1 MDTTKQ
7 LSNMHNEEQQVYK
20 WLVKR
25 GSVLIFKDGDKIQLE
40 LDQEG
45 SASCL
50 LTKEDTEAI
59 ISILTS
65 LAEII
70 WHNPD
75 YIKEPYQGQLYNTD
89 NDLVYWGLDET
100 KLYIGFNVNEDA
112 LSISYS
118 GDAVLK
124 IPVNY
129 AVELIQI
136 LTHYSKQFGS

>member
-1 MDTTKQ
+1 
-7 LSNMHNEEQQVYK
+7 MHNEAQQVYK

-25 GSVLIFKDGDKIQLE
+25 GIILIFKDGDKIQLE
-40 LDQEG
+40 LDQENSG
-45 SASCL
+45 SCL

-65 LAEII
+65 LAETI

-75 YIKEPYQGQLYNTD
+75 YIKEPYQGQLYKID

-100 KLYIGFNVNEDA
+100 KLYIGFNVNDDA

-136 LTHYSKQFGS
+136 LTHYGRQFGA

>member
-1 MDTTKQ
+1 
-7 LSNMHNEEQQVYK
+7 MHNEAQQVYK

-25 GSVLIFKDGDKIQLE
+25 GIILIFKDGDKIQLE
-40 LDQEG
+40 LDQENSG
-45 SASCL
+45 SCL

-65 LAEII
+65 LAETI

-75 YIKEPYQGQLYNTD
+75 YIKEPYQGQLYKID
-89 NDLVYWGLDET
+89 NDLVYWDLDET
-100 KLYIGFNVNEDA
+100 KFYIGFNVNEDA

-136 LTHYSKQFGS
+136 LTHYGRQFGA

>member
-1 MDTTKQ
+1 
-7 LSNMHNEEQQVYK
+7 MHNEAQQVYK

-25 GSVLIFKDGDKIQLE
+25 GIILIFKDGDKIQLE
-40 LDQEG
+40 LDQENSG
-45 SASCL
+45 SCL

-65 LAEII
+65 LAETI
-70 WHNPD
+70 WHNPE
-75 YIKEPYQGQLYNTD
+75 YIKEAYTGKLYKTD
-89 NDLVYWGLDET
+89 NENDLVYWDLDET
-100 KLYIGFNVNEDA
+100 KFYIGFNVNEDA

-136 LTHYSKQFGS
+136 LTHYGRQFGA